1 MQLVTV
7 ICLCHNHRA
16 FVIEALQSVLQ
27 QTHAHV
33 QLIVVDDASTDGS
46 KIIIANFL
54 SQYQHIEFIDLEENV
69 GSCKAF
75 NIALKKAK
83 GDFIIDLA
91 ADDVLLPERIEEGLA
106 CFEKNGPEYGLQFS
120 DAVITNA
127 AGEILS
133 LHSDKFPHATIP
145 QGDIYK
151 DLIERY
157 FICSPTMMFRKEL
170 IDELSGYDEQLS
182 YEDFDLW
189 IRSARKWKYC
199 YIPKALIKRRILP
212 KSLSAKQF
220 SIGSLHQRSTYLI
233 CEKVMRLNRT
243 TDEQRALDKRIRYEI
258 RINIRLLNWK
268 LAVEYFFLKVKNNKI
283 YYAQAIAYFLLSSPL
298 TILT

>member
-7 ICLCHNHRA
+7 ICLCHNHRD

-46 KIIIANFL
+46 KIVVANFVH
-54 SQYQHIEFIDLEENV
+54 QHSNIEYIDLPENV

-75 NIALKKAK
+75 NIALQKAK

-91 ADDVLLPERIEEGLA
+91 ADDVLLPERIQEGVA
-106 CFEKNGPEYGLQFS
+106 CFKINGPEYGLQFS
-120 DAVITNA
+120 DALIIQA
-127 AGEILS
+127 DGRS
-133 LHSDKFPHATIP
+133 SGLHSDKFPHVSIP

-170 IDELSGYDEQLS
+170 IDALGGYDEQLS

-212 KSLSAKQF
+212 NSLSTKQF
-220 SIGSLHQRSTYLI
+220 TVGSAHQRSTYII
-233 CEKVMRLNRT
+233 CKKIMYLNRT
-243 TDEQRALDKRIRYEI
+243 RDEQQALNKRIRYEI
-258 RINIRLLNWK
+258 RVNLRLFNWK
-268 LAVEYFFLKVKNNKI
+268 LVWQYRGLLIENNKMQ
-283 YYAQAIAYFLLSSPL
+283 YV
-298 TILT
+298 